1 MSFPQW
7 DVGRQGDVDFYKVLW
22 TTVISTDV
30 VGCSD
35 ERGES
40 KCFISDK
47 IDEF

>member
-7 DVGRQGDVDFYKVLW
+7 NVGRQDDIGFYKILC

-30 VGCSD
+30 VDCSD
-35 ERGES
+35 ERGENW
-40 KCFISDK
+40 CFVSDK